1 MVHYAVKAAE
11 KLAADGIEVEVLDLR
26 SLRPYDEEAIKATVE
41 KTSRALVVNEAT
53 LMGSVA
59 GEFASFISEHCFEH
73 LDAPV
78 MRVGA
83 LETPIPY
90 APELE
95 QAMLPNADKIE
106 AALRKL
112 VDF

>member
-1 MVHYAVKAAE
+1 IE
-11 KLAADGIEVEVLDLR
+11 IEVIDLR
-26 SLRPYDEEAIKATVE
+26 SLRPYDEEAIKATVA
-41 KTSRALVVNEAT
+41 KTSRVLVLNEAT
-53 LMGSVA
+53 LMGSVS
-59 GEFASFISEHCFEH
+59 GEFASFISEHCFEN

-78 MRVGA
+78 MRMGA

-95 QAMLPNADKIE
+95 QAMLPNTAKIE

-112 VDF
+112 VDY

>member
-1 MVHYAVKAAE
+1 
-11 KLAADGIEVEVLDLR
+11 
-26 SLRPYDEEAIKATVE
+26 
-41 KTSRALVVNEAT
+41 
-53 LMGSVA
+53 MGSVA
-59 GEFASFISEHCFEH
+59 GEFASFISEHCFED

-78 MRVGA
+78 LRMGA

-106 AALRKL
+106 QALRKL
-112 VDF
+112 VNY

>member
-1 MVHYAVKAAE
+1 MQKT
-11 KLAADGIEVEVLDLR
+11 GRVLVL
-26 SLRPYDEEAIKATVE
+26 
-41 KTSRALVVNEAT
+41 NEAT

-59 GEFASFISEHCFEH
+59 GEYASFISEHCFEH

-78 MRVGA
+78 LRMGA

-95 QAMLPNADKIE
+95 EVMLPSNEKIV
-106 AALRKL
+106 AALEKL
-112 VDF
+112 AAY